1 MLLALIEGGA
11 LLDFR
16 DLSGSTP
23 LHRAVESNN
32 IEAVIT
38 LLELGSSPNCK
49 DTRGLTP
56 LYLSISRKTD
66 VSICEMLLH
75 NKATIGAQDVQGW
88 QEIHQVSFVE
98 DKIFGFSTYSNITRT
113 LKLKYSNFESSLK
126 YSNSTEQIIA
136 TMKSLVV
143 IN

>member
-1 MLLALIEGGA
+1 MLSKIVPDKCMVFPFFIVSETPLTLACSLADPSKMLLALIEGGA

-38 LLELGSSPNCK
+38 LLDLESSPNCK

-88 QEIHQVSFVE
+88 QEIHQVSFVKY
-98 DKIFGFSTYSNITRT
+98 KIFN
-113 LKLKYSNFESSLK
+113 LLEL
-126 YSNSTEQIIA
+126 
-136 TMKSLVV
+136 
-143 IN
+143 

>member
-88 QEIHQVSFVE
+88 QEIHQVSLQ
-98 DKIFGFSTYSNITRT
+98 IRFSANSNITRT
-113 LKLKYSNFESSLK
+113 LQMKYSK
-126 YSNSTEQIIA
+126 STEQIKKTLI
-136 TMKSLVV
+136 VV
-143 IN
+143 NIKLGLFACPQFMTEN